1 MTSIDIRGLTKR
13 FGTHEVLRGLD
24 LHVPAGA
31 VTAILGNSGS
41 GKSTLLRCIA
51 GLVRPDA
58 GEVRLGER
66 VVCAIPKLWVPPE
79 RRAVGLVPQEGSLF
93 PHLSVADN
101 IGFGLRGRGRRERVE
116 ELLGLIGLPG
126 AGSMRPH
133 ELSGGMQQ
141 RVAVARALAPR
152 PAVVLL
158 DEPFS
163 ALDAGLR
170 DEVRRVVF
178 QAVRADAA
186 TAVLVTHDQEEAF
199 AVADRVA
206 VMMDATIAQDAPPEQ
221 VYLEPATLPVARFVG
236 DTVVLQATGVGDDV
250 VRTAF
255 GTLRTRNPVAAGE
268 QGVLVFRPEDLAVDS
283 PGEPIAAGT
292 VTEVRYHG
300 HDTVVSVQTD
310 GQVLHIRAL
319 GQHGIHLGERVEVS
333 AARPGSFFA
342 GSVPRAS
349 G

>member
-1 MTSIDIRGLTKR
+1 MSSIDIRGLSKR
-13 FGTHEVLRGLD
+13 FGAAEVLRGLD
-24 LHVPAGA
+24 LHVPSGA
-31 VTAILGNSGS
+31 VTAILGSSGS

-51 GLVRPDA
+51 GLLRPDA
-58 GEVRLGER
+58 GRISLGDR
-66 VVCAIPKLWVPPE
+66 DVCAMPRVWVPPE
-79 RRAVGLVPQEGSLF
+79 DRAVGLVPQEGSLF
-93 PHLSVADN
+93 PHLDVAGN
-101 IGFGLRGRGRRERVE
+101 IGFGLRGRDRKARVE
-116 ELLGLIGLPG
+116 HLLELMGLPG
-126 AGSMRPH
+126 AGGMRPH

-170 DEVRRVVF
+170 DDVRRVVF
-178 QAVRADAA
+178 DAIRADGA

-221 VYLEPATLPVARFVG
+221 VYLEPATLAVARFVG
-236 DTVVLQATGVGDDV
+236 DTVLLPASGVGEHS
-250 VRTAF
+250 VRTGF
-255 GTLRTRNPVAAGE
+255 GSMSARNAVAAGQ
-268 QGVLVFRPEDLAVDS
+268 QGVLVFRPEDLAVEAA
-283 PGEPIAAGT
+283 GEPIAAGT
-292 VTEVRYHG
+292 VTDVRYHG

-319 GQHGIHLGERVEVS
+319 GQHGLHLGDRVEVS
-333 AARPGSFFA
+333 AVRPGAFFA
-342 GSVPRAS
+342 EA
-349 G
+349 